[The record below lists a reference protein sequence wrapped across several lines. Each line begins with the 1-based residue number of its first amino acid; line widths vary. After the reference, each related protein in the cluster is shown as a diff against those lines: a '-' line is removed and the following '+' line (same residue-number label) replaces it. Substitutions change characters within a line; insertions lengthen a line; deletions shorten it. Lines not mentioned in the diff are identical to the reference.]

1 MKYIGIDGGGTK
13 TKFSLFNEEGKKEK
27 DVLKPTV
34 HILNQSE
41 EKCVQYLKEGVNE
54 LDPDQNCYVVAG
66 LAGYGQQKELRDKIQ
81 NVCNRAFGKRQFSL
95 YNDVEIAVQGALNG
109 EDGIVVIAGTG
120 SIALSNI
127 NHKFKRCGGWGYQLG
142 DEGSAFWIVKKM
154 LSVYCRQ
161 IDGRLEKTQLYDILK
176 KECRLINDY
185 DIITFMNNLNN
196 DRSSI
201 ASLAYIAA
209 MAADCGD
216 PHVLQI
222 YQEAAYEI
230 SLLIRTLAKEFS
242 SPFKVSYIGGVFN
255 AGYYILN
262 PLKEQLKFLPCELIS
277 PIHSP
282 EYGAFMLGKIDNYKE
297 KRK

>member
-1 MKYIGIDGGGTK
+1 M
-13 TKFSLFNEEGKKEK
+13 
-27 DVLKPTV
+27 
-34 HILNQSE
+34 
-41 EKCVQYLKEGVNE
+41 
-54 LDPDQNCYVVAG
+54 
-66 LAGYGQQKELRDKIQ
+66 AGYGQQKELRDKIQ

-255 AGYYILN
+255 AGHYILN